1 MVDERLQTVR
11 QILPDEMDELVE
23 GSYRRRRPAADV
35 LPLPEDEGPSFNQLI
50 EAEEDVVE
58 ARSLAQDLESLQKI
72 DPSFVTDPVKLYLR
86 EIAHA
91 ALLNHQQEIDLA
103 KRIENAQDAEKQLR
117 EADEQS
123 RQGRTLLSDV
133 ERQHLERQREDGLIA
148 TQTFVRSN
156 LRLVVSIAKKYVG
169 RGLSLLDLI
178 QEGNLGLIRAV
189 QKYDW
194 NTGFRFSTYATWWI
208 RQAITRAIA
217 DQSRTIRLPVHM
229 GDAVSR
235 FRGTVQELNQTLG
248 RRPKVEEIAEAMSV
262 PTEKVEQIMSAAQR
276 TLSLETPV
284 GEEDEARLGDLIAD
298 EGATSPEQAASE
310 GLLREDVAAVLKLL
324 TERERLVL
332 RLRFGL
338 DDGHQ
343 HTLAEVGEALG
354 ISRERVRQIE
364 GQALHKLR
372 GTDIRSRLLAYH
384 SEG

>member
-1 MVDERLQTVR
+1 MVDERLRDVR
-11 QILPDEMDELVE
+11 QIIPDEMEEMAE
-23 GSYRRRRPAADV
+23 GGYRRRRVAADV
-35 LPLPEDEGPSFNQLI
+35 LPLPEDEGPSFNQVL
-50 EAEEDVVE
+50 EAEEEAEE
-58 ARSLAQDLESLQKI
+58 ARGFAQDLESLQKI

-91 ALLNHQQEIDLA
+91 PLLNHQQEIELA
-103 KRIENAQDAEKQLR
+103 KRV
-117 EADEQS
+117 EA
-123 RQGRTLLSDV
+123 SDV
-133 ERQHLERQREDGLIA
+133 DA
-148 TQTFVRSN
+148 VQTFVRSN

-194 NTGFRFSTYATWWI
+194 RTGFRFSTYATWWI

-248 RRPKVEEIAEAMSV
+248 RRPKVEEIANHMGV

-384 SEG
+384 AEA

>member
-1 MVDERLQTVR
+1 MVNDQLQSISRV
-11 QILPDEMDELVE
+11 IPDEMEELAQ
-23 GSYRRRRPAADV
+23 GYGRGRRTRDDV
-35 LPLPEDEGPSFNQLI
+35 LPTADDEEPSLNQVL
-50 EAEEDVVE
+50 EAEEEAEE
-58 ARSLAQDLESLQKI
+58 ARGMAQDLESLQRI

-91 ALLNHQQEIDLA
+91 PLLNHKQEIELA
-103 KRIENAQDAEKQLR
+103 QRVENSDIDA
-117 EADEQS
+117 
-123 RQGRTLLSDV
+123 V
-133 ERQHLERQREDGLIA
+133 
-148 TQTFVRSN
+148 QTFVRSN

-169 RGLSLLDLI
+169 RGLTLLDLI

-194 NTGFRFSTYATWWI
+194 RTGFRFSTYATWWI

-235 FRGTVQELNQTLG
+235 FRGTVQELNQRLG
-248 RRPKVEEIAEAMSV
+248 RRPKVEEIAEAMGV
-262 PTEKVEQIMSAAQR
+262 LPEKVEQIMSAAQR

-310 GLLREDVAAVLKLL
+310 GLLREDVEAVLQLL

-338 DDGHQ
+338 DNGHQ

-364 GQALHKLR
+364 GQALAKLR
-372 GTDIRSRLLAYH
+372 GVDIRNRLLAYH
-384 SEG
+384 AES

>member
-11 QILPDEMDELVE
+11 QIIPDEMDELTE
-23 GSYRRRRPAADV
+23 GSYRRRRAPVDV
-35 LPLPEDEGPSFNQLI
+35 LPLPEDVEPSFNQLQD
-50 EAEEDVVE
+50 AEEEAAE
-58 ARSLAQDLESLQKI
+58 ARGLAQDLEALQKI

-91 ALLNHQQEIDLA
+91 PLLNHGQEIDLA
-103 KRIENAQDAEKQLR
+103 KRIEGALAAEKELQK
-117 EADEQS
+117 ADEEA
-123 RQGRTLLSDV
+123 RLGRTLLSDV
-133 ERQHLERQREDGLIA
+133 ERQQLERLREDGLVA

-189 QKYDW
+189 QKYDHK
-194 NTGFRFSTYATWWI
+194 TGFRFSTYATWWI

-248 RRPKVEEIAEAMSV
+248 RRPKVEEIAVAMSV

-310 GLLREDVAAVLKLL
+310 GLLREDVEQVLKLL
-324 TERERLVL
+324 SDRERKVL

-338 DDGHQ
+338 ENGHQ
-343 HTLAEVGEALG
+343 HTLAEVGEELG

-372 GTDIRSRLLAYH
+372 GTDIRNRLLAYH

>member
-1 MVDERLQTVR
+1 MVDERLRDVR
-11 QILPDEMDELVE
+11 QIIPDEMEEMAE
-23 GSYRRRRPAADV
+23 GGYRRRRVAADV
-35 LPLPEDEGPSFNQLI
+35 LPLPEDEGPSFNQVL
-50 EAEEDVVE
+50 EAEEEAEE
-58 ARSLAQDLESLQKI
+58 ARGLAQDLESLQKI

-91 ALLNHQQEIDLA
+91 PLLNHKQEIELA
-103 KRIENAQDAEKQLR
+103 KR
-117 EADEQS
+117 
-123 RQGRTLLSDV
+123 V
-133 ERQHLERQREDGLIA
+133 EDGDVDA
-148 TQTFVRSN
+148 VQTFVRSN

-194 NTGFRFSTYATWWI
+194 RTGFRFSTYATWWI

-248 RRPKVEEIAEAMSV
+248 RRPRVEEIADHMGV
-262 PTEKVEQIMSAAQR
+262 PPEKVEQIMSAAQR

-343 HTLAEVGEALG
+343 HTLAEVGDELG

-384 SEG
+384 SEA

>member
-1 MVDERLQTVR
+1 MVDERLRDVR
-11 QILPDEMDELVE
+11 QIIPDEMEEMAE
-23 GSYRRRRPAADV
+23 GGYRRRRAAADV
-35 LPLPEDEGPSFNQLI
+35 LPLPEDEGPSFNQVL
-50 EAEEDVVE
+50 EAEEEVEE
-58 ARSLAQDLESLQKI
+58 ARGLAQDLESLQKI

-91 ALLNHQQEIDLA
+91 PLLNHQQEIDLA
-103 KRIENAQDAEKQLR
+103 KRVEGGEVDA
-117 EADEQS
+117 
-123 RQGRTLLSDV
+123 V
-133 ERQHLERQREDGLIA
+133 
-148 TQTFVRSN
+148 QTFVRSN

-194 NTGFRFSTYATWWI
+194 RTGFRFSTYATWWI

-248 RRPKVEEIAEAMSV
+248 RRPKVEEIANHMGV

>member
-1 MVDERLQTVR
+1 MVDEHLKNVR
-11 QILPDEMDELVE
+11 KIIPDEMEE
-23 GSYRRRRPAADV
+23 MAQGHYRRRRSADV
-35 LPLPEDEGPSFNQLI
+35 LHSLEDEEPSLNQVL
-50 EAEEDVVE
+50 EAEEEAEE
-58 ARSLAQDLESLQKI
+58 ARGLAQDLESLQKI

-91 ALLNHQQEIDLA
+91 ALLNHQQEIELA
-103 KRIENAQDAEKQLR
+103 KRVEASDIDA
-117 EADEQS
+117 
-123 RQGRTLLSDV
+123 V
-133 ERQHLERQREDGLIA
+133 
-148 TQTFVRSN
+148 QTFVRSN

-194 NTGFRFSTYATWWI
+194 RTGFRFSTYATWWI

-248 RRPKVEEIAEAMSV
+248 RRPKVEEIAAQMGV
-262 PTEKVEQIMSAAQR
+262 PVEKVEQIMSAAQR

-372 GTDIRSRLLAYH
+372 GVDIRSRLLAYH
-384 SEG
+384 SEA

>member
-1 MVDERLQTVR
+1 MVDERLRDVR
-11 QILPDEMDELVE
+11 QIIPDEMEELAE
-23 GSYRRRRPAADV
+23 GNYRRRRVAADV
-35 LPLPEDEGPSFNQLI
+35 LPLPEDEGPNFNQVL
-50 EAEEDVVE
+50 EAEEEAEE
-58 ARSLAQDLESLQKI
+58 ARGLAQDLESLQKI

-91 ALLNHQQEIDLA
+91 PLLNHKQEIELA
-103 KRIENAQDAEKQLR
+103 QRV
-117 EADEQS
+117 EA
-123 RQGRTLLSDV
+123 SDV
-133 ERQHLERQREDGLIA
+133 EA
-148 TQTFVRSN
+148 VQTFVRSN

-194 NTGFRFSTYATWWI
+194 RTGFRFSTYATWWI

-248 RRPKVEEIAEAMSV
+248 RRPKVEEIATYMGV
-262 PTEKVEQIMSAAQR
+262 PPEKVEQIMSAAQR

-310 GLLREDVAAVLKLL
+310 GLLREDVEQVLKLL
-324 TERERLVL
+324 SDRERKVL

-338 DDGHQ
+338 ENGHQ
-343 HTLAEVGEALG
+343 HTLAEVGEEMG

-372 GTDIRSRLLAYH
+372 GADIRNRLLAYH
-384 SEG
+384 SEA

>member
-1 MVDERLQTVR
+1 ME
-11 QILPDEMDELVE
+11 ELAE
-23 GSYRRRRPAADV
+23 GNYRRRRVAADV
-35 LPLPEDEGPSFNQLI
+35 LPLPEDEGPSFNQVLETEE
-50 EAEEDVVE
+50 EAEE
-58 ARSLAQDLESLQKI
+58 ARGFAQDLESLQKI

-91 ALLNHQQEIDLA
+91 PLLNHQQEIELA
-103 KRIENAQDAEKQLR
+103 KRV
-117 EADEQS
+117 EA
-123 RQGRTLLSDV
+123 SD
-133 ERQHLERQREDGLIA
+133 LEA
-148 TQTFVRSN
+148 VQTFVRSN

-194 NTGFRFSTYATWWI
+194 RTGFRFSTYATWWI

-248 RRPKVEEIAEAMSV
+248 RRPKVEEIANHMGV

-310 GLLREDVAAVLKLL
+310 GLLREDVEQVLKLL
-324 TERERLVL
+324 SDRERKVL

-338 DDGHQ
+338 ENGHQ
-343 HTLAEVGEALG
+343 HTLAEVGEEMG

-372 GTDIRSRLLAYH
+372 GADIRNRLLAYH
-384 SEG
+384 SEA

>member
-1 MVDERLQTVR
+1 MVDELR
-11 QILPDEMDELVE
+11 QIIPDEIDEMAE
-23 GSYRRRRPAADV
+23 PTYRRRRAAADV
-35 LPLPEDEGPSFNQLI
+35 LPLPEEEGPSFTQVM
-50 EAEEDVVE
+50 EAEEEVEE
-58 ARSLAQDLESLQKI
+58 ARGLAQDLESLQKL

-91 ALLNHQQEIDLA
+91 PLLNHQQEIELA
-103 KRIENAQDAEKQLR
+103 QRVEASDIDA
-117 EADEQS
+117 
-123 RQGRTLLSDV
+123 V
-133 ERQHLERQREDGLIA
+133 
-148 TQTFVRSN
+148 QTFVRSN

-194 NTGFRFSTYATWWI
+194 RTGFRFSTYATWWI

-248 RRPKVEEIAEAMSV
+248 RRPKIEEIAEHMGV

-372 GTDIRSRLLAYH
+372 GSDIRSRLLAYH

>member
-1 MVDERLQTVR
+1 MVQDHLRDVR
-11 QILPDEMDELVE
+11 RVIPDEMEELSE
-23 GSYRRRRPAADV
+23 GLERRRGRRGRADV
-35 LPLPEDEGPSFNQLI
+35 LPLEEEEPSLNEVLDAEE
-50 EAEEDVVE
+50 EAEE
-58 ARSLAQDLESLQKI
+58 ARTVAQDLDALQRI

-86 EIAHA
+86 EIAQA
-91 ALLNHQQEIDLA
+91 ALLNHEQEIALA
-103 KRIENAQDAEKQLR
+103 KRVEEGDIEA
-117 EADEQS
+117 
-123 RQGRTLLSDV
+123 V
-133 ERQHLERQREDGLIA
+133 
-148 TQTFVRSN
+148 QTFVRSN

-194 NTGFRFSTYATWWI
+194 RTGFRFSTYATWWI

-229 GDAVSR
+229 GDAVAR
-235 FRGTVQELNQTLG
+235 FRGTVQELYQALG
-248 RRPKVEEIAEAMSV
+248 RRPKIEEIAEAMAV
-262 PTEKVEQIMSAAQR
+262 PPEKVEQIMSAAQR

-298 EGATSPEQAASE
+298 EGATSPEQAAAE
-310 GLLREDVAAVLKLL
+310 GLLREDVAKVLSML
-324 TERERLVL
+324 TPRERLVL
-332 RLRFGL
+332 MLRFGL
-338 DDGHQ
+338 GDGHQ
-343 HTLAEVGEALG
+343 HTLAEVGEELG

-384 SEG
+384 AES

>member
-1 MVDERLQTVR
+1 MVNERLADVR
-11 QILPDEMDELVE
+11 QIIPDEMEELTQ
-23 GSYRRRRPAADV
+23 GYGRRRRDRADV
-35 LPLPEDEGPSFNQLI
+35 LPGLDEEPSLNEVL
-50 EAEEDVVE
+50 EAEEEAEE
-58 ARSLAQDLESLQKI
+58 ARGVAQDLDALQRL

-91 ALLNHQQEIDLA
+91 PLLNHQQEIELA
-103 KRIENAQDAEKQLR
+103 KRVENGEIDA
-117 EADEQS
+117 
-123 RQGRTLLSDV
+123 V
-133 ERQHLERQREDGLIA
+133 
-148 TQTFVRSN
+148 QTFVRSN

-194 NTGFRFSTYATWWI
+194 RTGFRFSTYATWWI

-235 FRGTVQELNQTLG
+235 FRGAVQELNQTLG
-248 RRPKVEEIAEAMSV
+248 RRPKVEEIAAHMGV
-262 PTEKVEQIMSAAQR
+262 PVEKVEQIMSAAQR

-298 EGATSPEQAASE
+298 EAATSPEQAASE
-310 GLLREDVAAVLKLL
+310 ELLREDVNKVLNLL
-324 TERERLVL
+324 TERERMVL
-332 RLRFGL
+332 RMRFGL
-338 DDGHQ
+338 EDGHQ

-364 GQALHKLR
+364 SQALQKLR
-372 GTDIRSRLLAYH
+372 GADIRSRLQAYH
-384 SEG
+384 AES

>member
-1 MVDERLQTVR
+1 MVDELR
-11 QILPDEMDELVE
+11 QIIPDEIDELAE
-23 GSYRRRRPAADV
+23 PTYRRRRAAADV
-35 LPLPEDEGPSFNQLI
+35 LPLPEEEGPSFTQVL
-50 EAEEDVVE
+50 EAEEEAEE
-58 ARSLAQDLESLQKI
+58 ARGLAQDLESLQRL

-91 ALLNHQQEIDLA
+91 PLLNHQQEIEPGD
-103 KRIENAQDAEKQLR
+103 IDA
-117 EADEQS
+117 
-123 RQGRTLLSDV
+123 V
-133 ERQHLERQREDGLIA
+133 
-148 TQTFVRSN
+148 QTFVRSN

-194 NTGFRFSTYATWWI
+194 RTGFRFSTYATWWI

-248 RRPKVEEIAEAMSV
+248 RRPKIEEIAEHMGV

-372 GTDIRSRLLAYH
+372 GSDIRSRLLAYH

>member
-1 MVDERLQTVR
+1 
-11 QILPDEMDELVE
+11 
-23 GSYRRRRPAADV
+23 
-35 LPLPEDEGPSFNQLI
+35 
-50 EAEEDVVE
+50 
-58 ARSLAQDLESLQKI
+58 
-72 DPSFVTDPVKLYLR
+72 
-86 EIAHA
+86 
-91 ALLNHQQEIDLA
+91 
-103 KRIENAQDAEKQLR
+103 
-117 EADEQS
+117 
-123 RQGRTLLSDV
+123 
-133 ERQHLERQREDGLIA
+133 
-148 TQTFVRSN
+148 VRSN

-194 NTGFRFSTYATWWI
+194 RTGFRFSTYATWWI

-248 RRPKVEEIAEAMSV
+248 RRPKVEEIAAQMGV
-262 PTEKVEQIMSAAQR
+262 PVEKVEQIMSAAQR

-372 GTDIRSRLLAYH
+372 GVDIRSRLLAYH
-384 SEG
+384 SEA

>member
-1 MVDERLQTVR
+1 MVDELR
-11 QILPDEMDELVE
+11 QIIPDEIDEMAE
-23 GSYRRRRPAADV
+23 PTYRRRRAAADI
-35 LPLPEDEGPSFNQLI
+35 LPLPEEEGPSFTQVQ
-50 EAEEDVVE
+50 EAEEEAEE
-58 ARSLAQDLESLQKI
+58 ARGLAQDLESLQRL

-91 ALLNHQQEIDLA
+91 PLLNHQQEIELA
-103 KRIENAQDAEKQLR
+103 QRVEASDIDA
-117 EADEQS
+117 
-123 RQGRTLLSDV
+123 V
-133 ERQHLERQREDGLIA
+133 
-148 TQTFVRSN
+148 QTFVRSN

-194 NTGFRFSTYATWWI
+194 RTGFRFSTYATWWI

-248 RRPKVEEIAEAMSV
+248 RRPKVEEIADHMGV

-372 GTDIRSRLLAYH
+372 GSDIRSRLLAYH

>member
-1 MVDERLQTVR
+1 MVDEHLKNVR
-11 QILPDEMDELVE
+11 QIIPDEMEE
-23 GSYRRRRPAADV
+23 MAQGHYRRRRGADV
-35 LPLPEDEGPSFNQLI
+35 LHSLEDEEPSLNQVL
-50 EAEEDVVE
+50 EAEEEAEE
-58 ARSLAQDLESLQKI
+58 ARGLAQDLESLQKI

-91 ALLNHQQEIDLA
+91 SLLNHQQEIELA
-103 KRIENAQDAEKQLR
+103 KRVEASDIDA
-117 EADEQS
+117 
-123 RQGRTLLSDV
+123 V
-133 ERQHLERQREDGLIA
+133 
-148 TQTFVRSN
+148 QTFVRSN

-194 NTGFRFSTYATWWI
+194 RTGFRFSTYATWWI

-248 RRPKVEEIAEAMSV
+248 RRPKVEEIAAQMGV
-262 PTEKVEQIMSAAQR
+262 PVEKVEQIMSAAQR

-372 GTDIRSRLLAYH
+372 GSDIRSRLLAYH

>member
-1 MVDERLQTVR
+1 MVNEHLRDVR
-11 QILPDEMDELVE
+11 RVIPDEMEEFAQGL
-23 GSYRRRRPAADV
+23 GRAGAGRRNGADV
-35 LPLPEDEGPSFNQLI
+35 LPSIDDEEPSLNQVLDAEE
-50 EAEEDVVE
+50 EAEE
-58 ARSLAQDLESLQKI
+58 AREIAQDLESLQKI

-91 ALLNHQQEIDLA
+91 PLLNHEQEIALA
-103 KRIENAQDAEKQLR
+103 KRVEEGDIDA
-117 EADEQS
+117 
-123 RQGRTLLSDV
+123 V
-133 ERQHLERQREDGLIA
+133 
-148 TQTFVRSN
+148 QTFVRSN

-169 RGLSLLDLI
+169 RGLTLLDLI

-194 NTGFRFSTYATWWI
+194 RTGFRFSTYATWWI

-248 RRPKVEEIAEAMSV
+248 RRPKVEEIAEAMNV
-262 PTEKVEQIMSAAQR
+262 LPEKVEQIMSAAQR

-298 EGATSPEQAASE
+298 EGATSPEQAAAE
-310 GLLREDVAAVLKLL
+310 GLLREDVAAVLRLL
-324 TERERLVL
+324 TPRERLVL
-332 RLRFGL
+332 MLRFGL
-338 DDGHQ
+338 DNGHG
-343 HTLAEVGEALG
+343 HTLAEVGDKLN

-372 GTDIRSRLLAYH
+372 GTDIRKRLMAYH
-384 SEG
+384 SES

>member
-1 MVDERLQTVR
+1 MVNELHDVR
-11 QILPDEMDELVE
+11 RVIPDEMEELTAE
-23 GSYRRRRPAADV
+23 YGRRRRPRADV
-35 LPLPEDEGPSFNQLI
+35 LPTEEEEPTLNEVL
-50 EAEEDVVE
+50 EAEQEVAE
-58 ARSLAQDLESLQKI
+58 ARGMATDLESLQRI

-91 ALLNHQQEIDLA
+91 PLLNHQQEIELA
-103 KRIENAQDAEKQLR
+103 KRVENSDIEA
-117 EADEQS
+117 
-123 RQGRTLLSDV
+123 V
-133 ERQHLERQREDGLIA
+133 
-148 TQTFVRSN
+148 QTFVRSN

-194 NTGFRFSTYATWWI
+194 RTGFRFSTYATWWI

-248 RRPKVEEIAEAMSV
+248 RRPKVEEIAAAMNV
-262 PTEKVEQIMSAAQR
+262 QPEKVEQIMSAAQR

-310 GLLREDVAAVLKLL
+310 GLLREDVAKVLKLL

-332 RLRFGL
+332 RLRYGL

-343 HTLAEVGEALG
+343 HTLAEVGDVLG

-384 SEG
+384 AEG

>member
-1 MVDERLQTVR
+1 MVDEHLKNVR
-11 QILPDEMDELVE
+11 QIIPDEMEE
-23 GSYRRRRPAADV
+23 MAQGHYRRRRGADV
-35 LPLPEDEGPSFNQLI
+35 LHSLEDEEPSLNQVL
-50 EAEEDVVE
+50 EAEEEAEE
-58 ARSLAQDLESLQKI
+58 ARGLAQDLESLQKI

-91 ALLNHQQEIDLA
+91 SLLNHQQEIELA
-103 KRIENAQDAEKQLR
+103 KRVEASDIDA
-117 EADEQS
+117 
-123 RQGRTLLSDV
+123 V
-133 ERQHLERQREDGLIA
+133 
-148 TQTFVRSN
+148 QTFVRSN

-194 NTGFRFSTYATWWI
+194 RTGFRFSTYATWWI

-248 RRPKVEEIAEAMSV
+248 RRPKVEEIAAQMGV
-262 PTEKVEQIMSAAQR
+262 PVEKVEQIMSAAQR

-372 GTDIRSRLLAYH
+372 GVDIRSRLLAYH
-384 SEG
+384 SEA

>member
-1 MVDERLQTVR
+1 MVDELR
-11 QILPDEMDELVE
+11 QIIPDEIDEMAE
-23 GSYRRRRPAADV
+23 PTYRRRRAAADI
-35 LPLPEDEGPSFNQLI
+35 LPLPEEEGPSFTQVQ
-50 EAEEDVVE
+50 EAEEEAEE
-58 ARSLAQDLESLQKI
+58 ARGLAQDLESLQRL

-91 ALLNHQQEIDLA
+91 PLLNHQQEIELA
-103 KRIENAQDAEKQLR
+103 QRVEASDIDA
-117 EADEQS
+117 
-123 RQGRTLLSDV
+123 V
-133 ERQHLERQREDGLIA
+133 
-148 TQTFVRSN
+148 QTFVRSN

-194 NTGFRFSTYATWWI
+194 RTGFRFSTYATWWI

-248 RRPKVEEIAEAMSV
+248 RRPKIEEIAEHMCV

-372 GTDIRSRLLAYH
+372 GSDIRSRLLAYH

>member
-1 MVDERLQTVR
+1 MVDEHLKNVR
-11 QILPDEMDELVE
+11 QIIPDEMEE
-23 GSYRRRRPAADV
+23 MAQGHYRRRRSADV
-35 LPLPEDEGPSFNQLI
+35 LHSLEDEEPSLNQVL
-50 EAEEDVVE
+50 EAEEEAEE
-58 ARSLAQDLESLQKI
+58 ARGLAQDLESLQKI

-91 ALLNHQQEIDLA
+91 ALLNHQQEIELA
-103 KRIENAQDAEKQLR
+103 KRVEASDIDA
-117 EADEQS
+117 
-123 RQGRTLLSDV
+123 V
-133 ERQHLERQREDGLIA
+133 
-148 TQTFVRSN
+148 QTFVRSN

-194 NTGFRFSTYATWWI
+194 RTGFRFSTYATWWI

-248 RRPKVEEIAEAMSV
+248 RRPKVEEIAAQMGV
-262 PTEKVEQIMSAAQR
+262 PVEKVEQIMSAAQR

-372 GTDIRSRLLAYH
+372 GVDIRSRLLAYH
-384 SEG
+384 SEA

>member
-1 MVDERLQTVR
+1 MVDELR
-11 QILPDEMDELVE
+11 QIIPDEIDELAE
-23 GSYRRRRPAADV
+23 PTYRRRRAAADV
-35 LPLPEDEGPSFNQLI
+35 LPLPEEEGPSFTQVL
-50 EAEEDVVE
+50 EAEEEAEE
-58 ARSLAQDLESLQKI
+58 ARGLAQDLESLQRL

-91 ALLNHQQEIDLA
+91 PLLNHQQEIELA
-103 KRIENAQDAEKQLR
+103 QRVEASDIDA
-117 EADEQS
+117 
-123 RQGRTLLSDV
+123 V
-133 ERQHLERQREDGLIA
+133 
-148 TQTFVRSN
+148 QTFVRSN

-194 NTGFRFSTYATWWI
+194 RTGFRFSTYATWWI

-248 RRPKVEEIAEAMSV
+248 RRPKIEEIAEHMGV

-372 GTDIRSRLLAYH
+372 GSDIRSRLLAYH
-384 SEG
+384 SES